1 MLFGMVNSGSTYNRM
16 IRKLLDGSHNLES
29 YVDDVLG
36 HTENSSKHM
45 EILRDFFERVRKAN
59 LCLRRS
65 KCNIGFDQVKF
76 LGHTLQGDCIKPQY
90 ESVGPILDT
99 ERPKTKKCCRSLLGM
114 INFYHRYIPN
124 CAEVIAPL
132 TELTKNRAP
141 NNVQWGKK
149 QERAFKEVK
158 KILSSEPVLKLPD
171 LNREIILSTDAS
183 NQSLGACMMQEYEG
197 MKHPVMYASKEML
210 PREQN
215 YSLGEREALAIVW
228 AVKRFH
234 RYLYGQHFILES
246 DHRPLEYL
254 QTSHSKKPR
263 IMRWSLSLQPYR
275 YTVRYIRGSDNVVAD
290 YLSRSRE

>member
-1 MLFGMVNSGSTYNRM
+1 M
-16 IRKLLDGSHNLES
+16 NLWGES
-29 YVDDVLG
+29 WTLKDP
-36 HTENSSKHM
+36 KQ
-45 EILRDFFERVRKAN
+45 RN
-59 LCLRRS
+59 L
-65 KCNIGFDQVKF
+65 
-76 LGHTLQGDCIKPQY
+76 
-90 ESVGPILDT
+90 VGV
-99 ERPKTKKCCRSLLGM
+99 CLLGT
-114 INFYHRYIPN
+114 INFYRRYIPN

-141 NNVQWGKK
+141 NNVVWGME

-158 KILSSEPVLKLPD
+158 KILSSEPILKLPD

-197 MKHPVMYASKEML
+197 MKHPVMYASKKML

-215 YSLGEREALAIVW
+215 YSVGDREALAIVW
-228 AVKRFH
+228 AVNKFY

-254 QTSHSKKPR
+254 QTSHSKNPR

-275 YTVRYIRGSDNVVAD
+275 YTVKYIKGSDNVVAD